1 LDLTDETPQSFKNR
15 ANFRTTS
22 DATGELDGLFVA
34 LLFFGADSALARSGI
49 AANTEH
55 PADMAR

>member
-1 LDLTDETPQSFKNR
+1 MNKNR
-15 ANFRTTS
+15 ANFSTTS

-49 AANTEH
+49 AASTEH
-55 PADMAR
+55 PADMAM